1 MNRKKCERR
10 LDFSVGTA
18 PEWSGAAAQLNVAD
32 ILYTGFACAEYE
44 QSVRQ
49 LARTHIEKP
58 AP

>member
-1 MNRKKCERR
+1 MKGALIFLWELRR
-10 LDFSVGTA
+10 NG
-18 PEWSGAAAQLNVAD
+18 SGAAAQLNVAD

>member
-1 MNRKKCERR
+1 MVLERR
-10 LDFSVGTA
+10 LSSMWWISSIRG
-18 PEWSGAAAQLNVAD
+18 
-32 ILYTGFACAEYE
+32 ACAEYE